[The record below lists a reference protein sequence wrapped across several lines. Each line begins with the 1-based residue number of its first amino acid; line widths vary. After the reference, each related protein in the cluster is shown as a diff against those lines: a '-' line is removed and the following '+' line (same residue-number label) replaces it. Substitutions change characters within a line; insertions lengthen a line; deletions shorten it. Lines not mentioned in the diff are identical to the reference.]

1 MATITTS
8 QQSQVDPVIRPYLE
22 QGLSTA
28 RNLFLGGFQP
38 QLFPGQ
44 MYVSPSEQT
53 LTGLQQQEQ
62 LASQANPML
71 QQAQQAY
78 GSSLGQIGQTAAGG
92 FLNANP
98 FQQQMMDAA
107 TRPLQQQF
115 SNQILPGIASLYS
128 KSGRLGSG
136 AMESALG
143 QATEA
148 YTRGL
153 GDVTGSLAGQQFQ
166 AERGLQ
172 QQAQLG
178 QAALAAQAPQMYAQ
192 QFLPSQTLMD
202 VGAQREA
209 IASQPLQEQMQRF
222 SYSQQLPY
230 QQLAGFLSSVYGS
243 PMAGYGSQTS
253 TQNMPTN
260 TTAGV
265 LGGAGLGGLL
275 GYGLSK
281 AAPQAFGFGGGYG
294 APIAGALAGGALGRL
309 F

>member
-1 MATITTS
+1 MATVTS
-8 QQSQVDPVIRPYLE
+8 TQQSQIDPTIQPYLA
-22 QGLSTA
+22 QGLETA

-44 MYVSPSEQT
+44 MYVSPSQQT
-53 LTGLQQQEQ
+53 LAGLQQQEQ
-62 LASQANPML
+62 LATQANPML

-78 GSSLGQIGQTAAGG
+78 GSSLGQIGQTAGGG

-98 FQQQMMDAA
+98 YQQQMMEAA

-115 SNQILPGIASLYS
+115 SNQVLPGIASLYS

-136 AMESALG
+136 AMESALS

-153 GDVTGSLAGQQFQ
+153 GDITGTIAGQQFQ

-243 PMAGYGSQTS
+243 PMAGYGTQTA
-253 TQNMPTN
+253 TQTMPTN
-260 TTAGV
+260 TTTGV
-265 LGGAGLGGLL
+265 LAGAGLGGLL
-275 GYGLSK
+275 GYGLGQAGGNQFFGNQY
-281 AAPQAFGFGGGYG
+281 AAPAL
-294 APIAGALAGGALGRL
+294 GALAGGALGRL

>member
-1 MATITTS
+1 MATVTS
-8 QQSQVDPVIRPYLE
+8 TQQSQIDPTIQPYLA
-22 QGLSTA
+22 QGLETA

-44 MYVSPSEQT
+44 MYVSPSQQT
-53 LTGLQQQEQ
+53 LAGLQQQEQ
-62 LASQANPML
+62 LATQANPIL

-78 GSSLGQIGQTAAGG
+78 GSSLGQIGQTAGGG

-98 FQQQMMDAA
+98 YQQQMMEAA
-107 TRPLQQQF
+107 TRPITQQF
-115 SNQILPGIASLYS
+115 SNQVLPGIASLYS

-153 GDVTGSLAGQQFQ
+153 GDITGTIAGQQFQ

-243 PMAGYGSQTS
+243 PMAGYGTQTA
-253 TQNMPTN
+253 TQTMPTN
-260 TTAGV
+260 TTTGV
-265 LGGAGLGGLL
+265 LAGAGLGGLL
-275 GYGLSK
+275 GYGLSQ
-281 AAPQAFGFGGGYG
+281 AAPQTFGFGGGYG
-294 APIAGALAGGALGRL
+294 APAIGALAGGALGRL

>member
-1 MATITTS
+1 MATVTS
-8 QQSQVDPVIRPYLE
+8 TQQSQIDPTIQPYLA
-22 QGLSTA
+22 QGLETA

-44 MYVSPSEQT
+44 MYVSPSQQT

-62 LASQANPML
+62 LATQANPML

-78 GSSLGQIGQTAAGG
+78 GSSLGQIGQTAGGG

-98 FQQQMMDAA
+98 YQQQMMEAA

-115 SNQILPGIASLYS
+115 SNQVLPGIASLYS

-153 GDVTGSLAGQQFQ
+153 GDITGTIAGQQFQ

-243 PMAGYGSQTS
+243 PMAGYGTQTA

-260 TTAGV
+260 TTTGV
-265 LGGAGLGGLL
+265 LAGAGLGGLL
-275 GYGLSK
+275 GYGLSQ
-281 AAPQAFGFGGGYG
+281 ASPQNFGFGGGYG

>member
-1 MATITTS
+1 
-8 QQSQVDPVIRPYLE
+8 
-22 QGLSTA
+22 
-28 RNLFLGGFQP
+28 
-38 QLFPGQ
+38 
-44 MYVSPSEQT
+44 
-53 LTGLQQQEQ
+53 
-62 LASQANPML
+62 ML

-98 FQQQMMDAA
+98 FQQQMMEAA

-136 AMESALG
+136 SMESALG

-209 IASQPLQEQMQRF
+209 IASQPLQEQMERF

-243 PMAGYGSQTS
+243 PMAGYGTQTS

-260 TTAGV
+260 RATGI
-265 LGGAGLGGLL
+265 LSGAGLGGLL
-275 GYGLSK
+275 GYGLSQ
-281 AAPQAFGFGGGYG
+281 AAPQTFGSGYVAPALG
-294 APIAGALAGGALGRL
+294 AVAGGILGRFL
-309 F
+309 